1 MLWKYI
7 LMRRVLFGDDAIADQ
22 RTAKR
27 ARGFVFFL
35 GFNIRNFWGYRGY
48 ERCFER
54 GDIGF

>member
-27 ARGFVFFL
+27 ARVSKILFR
-35 GFNIRNFWGYRGY
+35 FNIRNFWG
-48 ERCFER
+48 
-54 GDIGF
+54 